1 MASGRARAF
10 LLRHQHIGPSS
21 FFSVDRSEL
30 TDIPGDEL
38 TIESLPPASKRTNI
52 SRIVVIVQV
61 RAEIIRN

>member
-10 LLRHQHIGPSS
+10 LLRQQHIGPSS

-30 TDIPGDEL
+30 TDIPGDEP